1 MELKKRLPE
10 SETEIMLT
18 VWELGGSVT
27 ADEIMARMQK
37 DWGKTTLL
45 NLLTRLVAR
54 EFLSCRK
61 EGRINVYTP
70 LVAREEYLRWESDSF
85 LRRFHAGSLKKLVAS
100 LYDGNSVTKEDL
112 EELRRF
118 IDEAK

>member
-10 SETEIMLT
+10 SEAEIMLT
-18 VWELGGSVT
+18 IWDMEGSIT
-27 ADEIMARMQK
+27 ADRILENMQK

-45 NLLTRLVAR
+45 NLLTRLVTR
-54 EFLSCRK
+54 GFLSCGK
-61 EGRINVYTP
+61 EGRLNVYTP
-70 LVAREEYLRWESDSF
+70 LVEKEEYLRWESDSF
-85 LRRFHAGSLKKLVAS
+85 LRRFHAGSLRKLVAS

>member
-10 SETEIMLT
+10 SEAEIMLT
-18 VWELGGSVT
+18 IWDLEGSIT
-27 ADEIMARMQK
+27 ADRILEQMQK

-45 NLLTRLVAR
+45 NLLTRLVTR
-54 EFLSCRK
+54 GFLACGK

-70 LVAREEYLRWESDSF
+70 LVQKEEYLRWESDAF

-100 LYDGNSVTKEDL
+100 LYDGNSVTKKDL
-112 EELRRF
+112 EELRKF

>member
-10 SETEIMLT
+10 SEAEIMLT

-27 ADEIMARMQK
+27 ADEILAHIQK
-37 DWGKTTLL
+37 DWGTTTLL
-45 NLLTRLVAR
+45 NLLTRLVNR

-61 EGRINVYTP
+61 EGRLNVYTP
-70 LVAREEYLRWESDSF
+70 LVEKEEYLRWESASF
-85 LRRFHAGSLKKLVAS
+85 LRRFHAGSLTTLVAS
-100 LYDGNSVTKEDL
+100 LYSGNSVTREDL
-112 EELRRF
+112 EQLRKF

>member
-10 SETEIMLT
+10 SEAEIMLT
-18 VWELGGSVT
+18 IWEMDGSVT
-27 ADEIMARMQK
+27 ADRILERMQK

-45 NLLTRLVAR
+45 NLLTRLVTR
-54 EFLSCRK
+54 GFLACGK
-61 EGRINVYTP
+61 EGRVNVYTP
-70 LVAREEYLRWESDSF
+70 LVQKEEYLRWESDSF

-100 LYDGNSVTKEDL
+100 RYDGNSVTKEDL
-112 EELRRF
+112 EELRKF

>member
-10 SETEIMLT
+10 SEAEIMLT
-18 VWELGGSVT
+18 IWDMEGSVT
-27 ADEIMARMQK
+27 ADRILERMQK

-45 NLLTRLVAR
+45 NLLTRLVTR
-54 EFLSCRK
+54 GFLACGK
-61 EGRINVYTP
+61 EGRVNVYTP
-70 LVAREEYLRWESDSF
+70 LVQKEEYLRWESDSF

-112 EELRRF
+112 EELRKF

>member
-10 SETEIMLT
+10 SEAEIMLT
-18 VWELGGSVT
+18 IWEMDGSVT
-27 ADEIMARMQK
+27 ADRILERMQK

-45 NLLTRLVAR
+45 NLLTRLVTR
-54 EFLSCRK
+54 GFLACGK
-61 EGRINVYTP
+61 EGRVNVYTP
-70 LVAREEYLRWESDSF
+70 LVQKEEYLRWESDSF

-112 EELRRF
+112 EELRKF

>member
-10 SETEIMLT
+10 SEAEIMLT
-18 VWELGGSVT
+18 IWELEGSVT
-27 ADEIMARMQK
+27 ADRILERMQK

-45 NLLTRLVAR
+45 NLLTRLVTR
-54 EFLSCRK
+54 GFLACGK
-61 EGRINVYTP
+61 EGRVNVYTP
-70 LVAREEYLRWESDSF
+70 LVQKEEYLRWESDSF

-112 EELRRF
+112 EELRKF

>member
-10 SETEIMLT
+10 SEAEIMLAI
-18 VWELGGSVT
+18 WEMGGSVT
-27 ADEIMARMQK
+27 ADEIMPRLQK
-37 DWGKTTLL
+37 NWGKTTLL
-45 NLLTRLVAR
+45 NLLTRLTAR

-61 EGRINVYTP
+61 EGRVNVYTP
-70 LVAREEYLRWESDSF
+70 LVEKEEYLRWESDSF

>member
-10 SETEIMLT
+10 SEAEIMLT
-18 VWELGGSVT
+18 IWDLEGSVT
-27 ADEIMARMQK
+27 ADRILESMQK

-45 NLLTRLVAR
+45 NLLTRLVTR
-54 EFLSCRK
+54 GFLACGK

-70 LVAREEYLRWESDSF
+70 LVQKEEYLRWESDSF

-100 LYDGNSVTKEDL
+100 LYDGNSVTREDL
-112 EELRRF
+112 EELRKF